1 MGADARRRLQIREL
15 ESDPNSRKWSLTPI
29 HPQFTRNNHYLFA
42 NRSKYAFRNLATFG
56 AITIWQYG

>member
-1 MGADARRRLQIREL
+1 MGAGPSSAPKIREWG
-15 ESDPNSRKWSLTPI
+15 SDSISCNWSLTPI
-29 HPQFTRNNHYLFA
+29 HSNKHYLFA